1 MNELQ
6 LLCPICM
13 ETPAEIITNCNHKL
27 CICCLSRIKICAI
40 CRSPLQMTKLCIEIK
55 NAYERRHNINKNLIQ
70 NNYSHFFESPSLYY
84 NIYDRAPQITF
95 FRLVYRRHTQF
106 IAAT

>member
-1 MNELQ
+1 MNKLQ

-13 ETPAEIITNCNHKL
+13 ETPAEIITNCNHKF
-27 CICCLSRIKICAI
+27 CICCLSRIKKCAM

-55 NAYERRHNINKNLIQ
+55 NAYERRHNIIE
-70 NNYSHFFESPSLYY
+70 NNYSDFFESPSLYY

-95 FRLVYRRHTQF
+95 FRVVYRQHTQF
-106 IAAT
+106 IVET